1 MLRSCCDIRLCVP
14 TSVSGLGPVLGQ
26 PRQQRAAR
34 VKLPG
39 PEASG
44 ARVPGEDGGNS
55 LDSLDR
61 HGVVKCEAGTVQLT
75 YNTRGSFTF
84 LAFRNI
90 MQMFLLNIKRDTG
103 SSIRTDQN

>member
-1 MLRSCCDIRLCVP
+1 MCVP

-26 PRQQRAAR
+26 PGQQRAAR

-55 LDSLDR
+55 LDR

-75 YNTRGSFTF
+75 YKTRGSFTF

-90 MQMFLLNIKRDTG
+90 MQTQILEF
-103 SSIRTDQN
+103 